1 MTQMTQMVMLRS
13 NGMFWVAAVILLV
26 QANPRAADRVIGLLR
41 LPEVFGSAPCA
52 PFEPRVVTL
61 HAEPGGAQVA
71 SIQVDQ
77 NWSFAPHGGC
87 EGLQVSVHRGN
98 AREELPTREYDY
110 EAPAAIV
117 VEQRG
122 LWFRVCLSGDASAWV
137 EVPFADRFLPLESLY
152 EEFIGVT
159 FIAEGGRGQL
169 SKAPVGTVSDRGG
182 PSVTPGQP
190 VRVIETRR
198 LAERLWLHVEVF
210 SHSICNAAASG
221 PPDVVAQGWMPA
233 HLPSGEPAVW
243 FASRGC

>member
-1 MTQMTQMVMLRS
+1 VLRALI
-13 NGMFWVAAVILLV
+13 FVLV
-26 QANPRAADRVIGLLR
+26 LPASAFAQDRVIGLLR
-41 LPEVFGSAPCA
+41 LPEIFGNAPCA

-61 HAEPGGAQVA
+61 HAEPGGSQIA
-71 SIQVDQ
+71 SIEVDQ

-87 EGLQVSVHRGN
+87 GWLEVSVHRGD
-98 AREELPTREYDY
+98 ARAELPTREYDY

-117 VEQRG
+117 LEQRG
-122 LWFRVCLSGDASAWV
+122 LWFRIRLNGGAAAWT
-137 EVPFADRFLPLESLY
+137 EVPLADRFLSLESLY

-159 FIAEGGRGQL
+159 FIADGGRGQL

-182 PSVTPGQP
+182 PVVTPGQP

-198 LAERLWLHVEVF
+198 LVERLWLHVEVF
-210 SHSICNAAASG
+210 SHSICNAATSG
-221 PPDVVAQGWMPA
+221 PPDVVAQGWIPA

>member
-1 MTQMTQMVMLRS
+1 V
-13 NGMFWVAAVILLV
+13 LV
-26 QANPRAADRVIGLLR
+26 LPASAFAQDRVIGLLR
-41 LPEVFGSAPCA
+41 LPEIFGNAPCA

-61 HAEPGGAQVA
+61 HAEPGGSQIA
-71 SIQVDQ
+71 SIEVDQ

-87 EGLQVSVHRGN
+87 EGLQVSVHRGD
-98 AREELPTREYDY
+98 ARAELPTREYDY

-117 VEQRG
+117 LEQRG
-122 LWFRVCLSGDASAWV
+122 LWFRIRLNGGAAAWT
-137 EVPFADRFLPLESLY
+137 EVPLADRFLSLESLY

-159 FIAEGGRGQL
+159 FIADGGRGQL

-182 PSVTPGQP
+182 PVVTPGQP

-198 LAERLWLHVEVF
+198 LVERLWLHVEVF
-210 SHSICNAAASG
+210 SHSICNAATSG
-221 PPDVVAQGWMPA
+221 PPDVVAQGWIPA

>member
-1 MTQMTQMVMLRS
+1 MLVLPAS
-13 NGMFWVAAVILLV
+13 AFA
-26 QANPRAADRVIGLLR
+26 QDRVIGLLR
-41 LPEVFGSAPCA
+41 LPEIFGNAPCA

-61 HAEPGGAQVA
+61 HAEPGGSQIA
-71 SIQVDQ
+71 SIEVDQ

-87 EGLQVSVHRGN
+87 EGLQVSVHRGD
-98 AREELPTREYDY
+98 ARAELPTREYDY

-117 VEQRG
+117 LEQRG
-122 LWFRVCLSGDASAWV
+122 LWFRIRLNGGAAAWT
-137 EVPFADRFLPLESLY
+137 EVPLADRFLSLESLY

-159 FIAEGGRGQL
+159 FIADGGRGQL

-182 PSVTPGQP
+182 PVVTPGQP

-198 LAERLWLHVEVF
+198 LVERLWLHVEVF
-210 SHSICNAAASG
+210 SHSICNAATSG
-221 PPDVVAQGWMPA
+221 PPDVVAQGWIPA

>member
-1 MTQMTQMVMLRS
+1 VLRALI
-13 NGMFWVAAVILLV
+13 FVLV
-26 QANPRAADRVIGLLR
+26 LPASAFAQDRVIGLLK
-41 LPEVFGSAPCA
+41 LPEIFGNAPCA

-61 HAEPGGAQVA
+61 HAEPGGSQIA
-71 SIQVDQ
+71 SIEVDQ

-87 EGLQVSVHRGN
+87 EGLQVSVHRGD
-98 AREELPTREYDY
+98 ARAELPTREYDY

-117 VEQRG
+117 LEQRG
-122 LWFRVCLSGDASAWV
+122 LWFRIRLNGGAAAWT
-137 EVPFADRFLPLESLY
+137 EVPLADRFLSLESLY

-159 FIAEGGRGQL
+159 FIADGGRGQL
-169 SKAPVGTVSDRGG
+169 SKAPVGTVSGRGG
-182 PSVTPGQP
+182 PPVTPGQP

-221 PPDVVAQGWMPA
+221 PPDVVAQGWIPA

>member
-1 MTQMTQMVMLRS
+1 MLVLPAS
-13 NGMFWVAAVILLV
+13 AFA
-26 QANPRAADRVIGLLR
+26 QDRVIGLLR
-41 LPEVFGSAPCA
+41 LSEIFGNAPCA

-61 HAEPGGAQVA
+61 HAEPGGSQIA
-71 SIQVDQ
+71 SIEVDQ

-87 EGLQVSVHRGN
+87 EGLQVSVHRGD
-98 AREELPTREYDY
+98 ARAELPTREYDY

-117 VEQRG
+117 LEQRG
-122 LWFRVCLSGDASAWV
+122 LWFRIRLNGGAAAWT
-137 EVPFADRFLPLESLY
+137 EVPLADRFLSLESLY

-159 FIAEGGRGQL
+159 FIADGGRGQL

-182 PSVTPGQP
+182 PVVTPGQP

-198 LAERLWLHVEVF
+198 LVERLWLHVEVF
-210 SHSICNAAASG
+210 SHSICNAATSG
-221 PPDVVAQGWMPA
+221 PPDVVAQGWIPA

>member
-1 MTQMTQMVMLRS
+1 VLRALI
-13 NGMFWVAAVILLV
+13 FVLV
-26 QANPRAADRVIGLLR
+26 LPAGAFAQDRVIGLLR
-41 LPEVFGSAPCA
+41 LPEIFGNAPCA

-61 HAEPGGAQVA
+61 HAEPGGSQIA
-71 SIQVDQ
+71 SIEVDQ

-87 EGLQVSVHRGN
+87 EGLQVSVHRGD
-98 AREELPTREYDY
+98 ARAELPTREYDY

-117 VEQRG
+117 LEQRG
-122 LWFRVCLSGDASAWV
+122 LWFRIRLNGGAAAWT
-137 EVPFADRFLPLESLY
+137 EVPLADRFLSLESLY

-159 FIAEGGRGQL
+159 FIADGGRGQL
-169 SKAPVGTVSDRGG
+169 SKAPVGTVSDGGG
-182 PSVTPGQP
+182 PVVTPGQP

-198 LAERLWLHVEVF
+198 LVERLWLHVEVF

-221 PPDVVAQGWMPA
+221 PPDVVAQGWIPA

>member
-1 MTQMTQMVMLRS
+1 VLRALI
-13 NGMFWVAAVILLV
+13 FVLV
-26 QANPRAADRVIGLLR
+26 LPASAFAQDRVIGLLR
-41 LPEVFGSAPCA
+41 LPEIFGNAPCA

-61 HAEPGGAQVA
+61 HAEPGGSQIA
-71 SIQVDQ
+71 SIEVDQ

-87 EGLQVSVHRGN
+87 EGLQVSVHRGD
-98 AREELPTREYDY
+98 ARAELPTREYDY

-117 VEQRG
+117 LEQRG
-122 LWFRVCLSGDASAWV
+122 LWFRIRLNGGAAAWT
-137 EVPFADRFLPLESLY
+137 EVPLADRFLSLESLY

-159 FIAEGGRGQL
+159 FIADGGRGQL

-182 PSVTPGQP
+182 PVVTPGQP

-198 LAERLWLHVEVF
+198 LVERLWLHVEVF
-210 SHSICNAAASG
+210 SHSICNAATSG
-221 PPDVVAQGWMPA
+221 PPDVVAQGWIPA

>member
-1 MTQMTQMVMLRS
+1 MLVLPADA
-13 NGMFWVAAVILLV
+13 FA
-26 QANPRAADRVIGLLR
+26 QDRVIGLLR
-41 LPEVFGSAPCA
+41 LPEIFGNAPCA

-61 HAEPGGAQVA
+61 HAEPGGSQIA
-71 SIQVDQ
+71 SIEVDQ

-87 EGLQVSVHRGN
+87 EGLQVSVHRGD
-98 AREELPTREYDY
+98 ARAELPTREYDY

-117 VEQRG
+117 LEQRG
-122 LWFRVCLSGDASAWV
+122 LWFRIRLNGGAAAWT
-137 EVPFADRFLPLESLY
+137 EVPLADRFLSLESLY

-159 FIAEGGRGQL
+159 FIADGGRGQL

-182 PSVTPGQP
+182 PVVTPGQP

-198 LAERLWLHVEVF
+198 LVERLWLHVEVF
-210 SHSICNAAASG
+210 SHSICSAAASG
-221 PPDVVAQGWMPA
+221 PPDVVAQGWIPA